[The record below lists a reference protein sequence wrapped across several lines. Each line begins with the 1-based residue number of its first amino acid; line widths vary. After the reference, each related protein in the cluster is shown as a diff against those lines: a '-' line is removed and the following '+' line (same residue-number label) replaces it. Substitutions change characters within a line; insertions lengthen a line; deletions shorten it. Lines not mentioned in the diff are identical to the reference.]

1 MRLLVYG
8 SRTFADT
15 VADLARDCG
24 HEVVGMVDDT
34 STGSSIVG
42 TLEQAQAV
50 FPPSGHGMV
59 MGIGYNNL
67 DARWAAWQRVRA
79 AGWSSPSLVH
89 PRAYVAA
96 SAVLSYGCLVMAG
109 AIVDRQAKLGQAVVV
124 WPGACINH
132 DVSIGDNT
140 FVSPNA
146 TLCGFVRVGAHS
158 FIGAGAA
165 VADNCVLAEHSFLK
179 MNASYTKRTT

>member
-1 MRLLVYG
+1 VRLLVYG

-34 STGSSIVG
+34 VAGTGIVG
-42 TLEQAQAV
+42 TFEDAQAD
-50 FPPSGHGMV
+50 FPPDGCGMV

-67 DARWAAWQRVRA
+67 DARWAAWQRARA
-79 AGWSSPSLVH
+79 AGWATPSLVH

-96 SAVLSYGCLVMAG
+96 SAALSDGCLVMAG
-109 AIVDRQAKLGQAVVV
+109 AIVDRHAKLGQAVVV

-132 DVSIGDNT
+132 DVSIGENT

-146 TLCGFVRVGAHS
+146 TLCGFVHVGAHS

-165 VADNCVLAEHSFLK
+165 VADRCVLAEHSFLK
-179 MNASYTKRTT
+179 MNSSYTKRTT